1 MPDYLIYFNQQWVG
15 DHSEDW
21 FRSREKP
28 SNAVVD
34 EMKAAGVYVY
44 AAGVEVSGPV
54 YAADASSG
62 EVVVTD
68 GPYAETKE
76 YLAGFDLLECGSL
89 EEALEIAGRHPVAH
103 FGSIEVRAF
112 AQ

>member
-1 MPDYLIYFNQQWVG
+1 MKYLML
-15 DHSEDW
+15 
-21 FRSREKP
+21 
-28 SNAVVD
+28 VVRD
-34 EMKAAGVYVY
+34 PAIDVTPEVLEAAGPIEAWLEHV
-44 AAGVEVSGPV
+44 GERRITGSPV
-54 YAADASSG
+54 TEPDEGRTARVRSG

-112 AQ
+112 AE